1 MNNQSRLQAL
11 SFESALQAYEMKTGI
26 MLAQHPLAADIQ
38 NHQSVDDITTL
49 LQGRAQV
56 FSDFRAR
63 DRMMKAIK
71 TTVSLLIPLSDPACL
86 TASDATDLVR
96 RKALMAY
103 SISLTFF
110 RHHSHLRR
118 QYKLASV
125 YYWMY
130 VPFSSPSVDIVVT
143 LK

>member
-1 MNNQSRLQAL
+1 MANQTGSARSQAL
-11 SFESALQAYEMKTGI
+11 SFESALQAYEIKTGI

-38 NHQSVDDITTL
+38 NCQSVDDISTL

-71 TTVSLLIPLSDPACL
+71 TTVSLLTPLSDAACL

-96 RKALMAY
+96 RKVLMAC
-103 SISLTFF
+103 STSLTFF
-110 RHHSHLRR
+110 
-118 QYKLASV
+118 QT
-125 YYWMY
+125 
-130 VPFSSPSVDIVVT
+130 PFPPTKAIQVGLGILLDVCAV
-143 LK
+143 L